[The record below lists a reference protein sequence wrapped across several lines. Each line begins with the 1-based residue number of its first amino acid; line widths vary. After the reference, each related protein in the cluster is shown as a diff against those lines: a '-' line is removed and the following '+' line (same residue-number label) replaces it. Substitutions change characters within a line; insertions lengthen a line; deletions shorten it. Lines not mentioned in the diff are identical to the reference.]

1 MSDHSKGAAGEEH
14 AARYL
19 EALGYTILKRNF
31 RIRTGEVDII
41 AVRDDCLTFVEVKTW
56 DRFGRS
62 ELERSI
68 NDRKRRRI
76 RKAAEVFLLKQP
88 EYRGHHM
95 RFDVVLVSDNV
106 SSVDYIEGAFDGAE
120 H

>member
-1 MSDHSKGAAGEEH
+1 MTGKGAAGEDR

-19 EALGYTILKRNF
+19 EELGYRILKRNF

-41 AVRDDCLTFVEVKTW
+41 AVRDDWLTFVEVKTW

-68 NDRKRRRI
+68 DGKKRDRI
-76 RKAAEVFLLKQP
+76 RRAAEIFLLKSPQ
-88 EYRGHHM
+88 YRDYRM
-95 RFDVVLVSDNV
+95 RFDVVLVSNNV
-106 SSVDYIEGAFDGAE
+106 TDVDYIEGAFDGAE
-120 H
+120 

>member
-1 MSDHSKGAAGEEH
+1 MTDKGELGEDH

-19 EALGYTILKRNF
+19 EALGYRILKRNF

-41 AVRDDCLTFVEVKTW
+41 AVRDDWLAFVEVKTW
-56 DRFGRS
+56 DTFGRS

-68 NDRKRRRI
+68 DARKRRRI
-76 RKAAEVFLLKQP
+76 QRAAEVFLASSP
-88 EYRGHHM
+88 EYRDYRM
-95 RFDVVLVSDNV
+95 RFDVVLVGDNV
-106 SSVDYIEGAFDGAE
+106 STVDYIEAAFDGSE